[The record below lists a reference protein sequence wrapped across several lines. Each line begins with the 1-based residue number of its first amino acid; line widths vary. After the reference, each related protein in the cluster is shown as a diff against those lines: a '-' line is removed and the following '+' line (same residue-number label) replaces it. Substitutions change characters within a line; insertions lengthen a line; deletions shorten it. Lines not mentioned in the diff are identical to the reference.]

1 MRNILYYVAAV
12 MMIAWAI
19 GVIGYGLSGLI
30 HALAIL
36 AFLAI
41 LIRLIRE
48 DKKL

>member
-1 MRNILYYVAAV
+1 MKNILYYVAVV

-19 GVIGYGLSGLI
+19 GVIGYGLNGLI

-41 LIRLIRE
+41 LIRMIQGGR
-48 DKKL
+48 KL